1 MSVDY
6 VICACRK
13 RYNVKKHGTLIAIS
27 VQSIAPLM
35 DGIDNRRVK
44 LSDLPI
50 LKQTF
55 EEVSSEDVTIGTT
68 LTICTQHWKGL
79 SKGCPISITLY
90 GTRPRGQKLVVFRFL
105 LQRADNARIPINE
118 SSDVEN
124 TLVLVPPSP
133 LAAQS
138 QKGLRIRIIR
148 DRASQA
154 GLFLVWTIE
163 GERRARRINFGHVSG
178 DAIIFKKLNEP
189 DLDDFTGTE
198 VCHDSDFYSGTTAFT
213 SSQHPGIITVLR
225 FD

>member
-6 VICACRK
+6 VICACRE

-79 SKGCPISITLY
+79 SKKSAIDITLY
-90 GTRPRGQKLVVFRFL
+90 GAQLDNTKLVVFRFI
-105 LQRADNARIPINE
+105 LQRADSTEISAPG
-118 SSDVEN
+118 SSDKVD
-124 TLVLVPPSP
+124 TLMLVPISSP
-133 LAAQS
+133 TLHS
-138 QKGLRIRIIR
+138 QYEFDGRFMHGPVH
-148 DRASQA
+148 QA
-154 GLFLVWTIE
+154 GLLSVYVV
-163 GERRARRINFGHVSG
+163 GDGRIRGRNFVCVCGG
-178 DAIIFKKLNEP
+178 DIVIKKLN
-189 DLDDFTGTE
+189 DLDIDD
-198 VCHDSDFYSGTTAFT
+198 CAIDDMDFYSGACAYTKRER
-213 SSQHPGIITVLR
+213 PGIITVLR